1 METFMSQQLKALESS
16 NWYQSITIIIVYNN
30 VKRYINKLT
39 ILQNLR
45 YMRKAQSNEGGIPMI
60 LIISQQ
66 PKALD
71 S

>member
-39 ILQNLR
+39 ILLLKNLR
-45 YMRKAQSNEGGIPMI
+45 KLKIYEKSTI
-60 LIISQQ
+60 
-66 PKALD
+66 
-71 S
+71 